1 MGEDVH
7 SPSETGCASVE
18 DTHPLRGEEEGI
30 WGRDYVRRD
39 KERGKNKHQISPL
52 ARSQYENGKEE
63 KL

>member
-1 MGEDVH
+1 MESDPLTRLPCLASMGEDVH

-39 KERGKNKHQISPL
+39 KERGQLLGCKMN
-52 ARSQYENGKEE
+52 
-63 KL
+63 